1 MKGPS
6 FFIQSLL
13 TERWCALAQRW
24 LWVQVPRVRKLAPA
38 LPPKGLEASGDDQ
51 VIKDIH
57 IRKGFL
63 PVCPDLM
70 NSVIDPLN
78 HGFTDSQADFLIQW
92 MVCSFIHL
100 TNLDCGL
107 L

>member
-1 MKGPS
+1 MCTGPAVAVGPGTPGQETGPS
-6 FFIQSLL
+6 
-13 TERWCALAQRW
+13 T
-24 LWVQVPRVRKLAPA
+24 APA
-38 LPPKGLEASGDDQ
+38 KGSEASGDDQ